1 MTKFKRLAASIMAAA
16 TLATSAIGAMSAS
29 ASKERFYFDL
39 GGRRLSAWSAGN
51 EKDDNE
57 QTAYIHP
64 ETGYITSAAYEYFTL
79 YKAQNATTANKL
91 SNSKKI
97 SSLGVT
103 YTIPYTTYR
112 GTGSISYIHATS
124 SYYGSDVSGYW
135 YA

>member
-16 TLATSAIGAMSAS
+16 TLATSAIGVMSAS
-29 ASKERFYFDL
+29 AAKERFYFNL
-39 GGRRLSAWSAGN
+39 GDRGQSAWSDGN
-51 EKDDNE
+51 EKDDDE

-64 ETGYITSAAYEYFTL
+64 ETGYLTSTSYEYFTL

-91 SNSKKI
+91 SDSKKI
-97 SSLGVT
+97 SSLGAT

-124 SYYGSDVSGYW
+124 SYYGSNVSGYW